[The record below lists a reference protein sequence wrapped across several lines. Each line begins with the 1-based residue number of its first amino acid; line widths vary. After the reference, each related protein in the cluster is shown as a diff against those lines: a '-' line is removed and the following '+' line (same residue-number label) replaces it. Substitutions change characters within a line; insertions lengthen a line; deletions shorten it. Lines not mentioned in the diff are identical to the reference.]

1 MELRMDGLVGFSV
14 VEKLSAGSH
23 ARIGE
28 APQPP
33 NCNLASA
40 LTRFGEVPGNAPAM
54 AALFARDG
62 EAPGGG

>member
-33 NCNLASA
+33 DRNLASA
-40 LTRFGEVPGNAPAM
+40 LTRKIK
-54 AALFARDG
+54 R
-62 EAPGGG
+62 